1 MVLVLPCVPG
11 LLHRIV
17 EMTGADQVLQVFDT
31 VTDPATTLS
40 SWRHRLRTVAP
51 PPTAPLRPPS
61 RAPRAG
67 SPTRTERAKH

>member
-31 VTDPATTLS
+31 VTDAATTLS

-51 PPTAPLRPPS
+51 AD
-61 RAPRAG
+61 RAPPAAIARTAG
-67 SPTRTERAKH
+67 RLSHAYGARKH